1 VDRPKF
7 ATNRVR
13 SEPLVAKQRPKGTD
27 RQRGEPG
34 RKQDGLVDVLVNGDR
49 VPIDRAVF
57 MELLENSVVNGRAP
71 YHRALDRDEI
81 PYTELVHLARKAE
94 VPHPLFFAPL
104 ALVQTQVHAKTEKL
118 LQGVAPDT
126 FTVNTRT
133 TVNLRDVELIIKDL
147 LRKQSLAKKHDPSLV
162 KNKIVGLLRR
172 PSEIVREDAEKLAAA
187 LGLDLDAI
195 RRARTKEIAL
205 EMLIERL
212 EANQVLVSRSVRGF
226 MPQILDGVHFSGMT
240 VRDTKV
246 PYIFLTGGDHGDFQ
260 EPPGRQIFTLMLMA
274 VLVARGIFAP
284 VTYDAS
290 SNAPDAGREYDIV
303 GEILMPVSELHAL
316 RLENL
321 DAVKTAADAFKVTP
335 SAMAVRAMRVGKLSV
350 ETTMGYLGTLETE
363 YHARPKPGPRSQPK
377 PVNAIRKYSGRALT
391 ARMLRAVEER
401 RLAER
406 EFCRVVCL
414 NRIAPAELG
423 ELKAALR

>member
-1 VDRPKF
+1 M
-7 ATNRVR
+7 
-13 SEPLVAKQRPKGTD
+13 
-27 RQRGEPG
+27 
-34 RKQDGLVDVLVNGDR
+34 DVLLYGER
-49 VPIDRAVF
+49 IPIDRAVF
-57 MELLENSVVNGRAP
+57 VELLENSVVSGRAP
-71 YHRALDRDEI
+71 YYRALERDEI
-81 PYTELVHLARKAE
+81 SYTELLELARKAE

-104 ALVQTQVHAKTEKL
+104 ALVQTQVRTKTEKL

-133 TVNLRDVELIIKDL
+133 AIKLRDVELIIKDL

-162 KNKIVGLLRR
+162 KNKVVGLLRR
-172 PSEIVREDAEKLAAA
+172 PSATVREDADRLVAA
-187 LGLDLDAI
+187 LGLDIDEL

-205 EMLIERL
+205 EMLIERV
-212 EANQVLVSRSVRGF
+212 EANQVLVSRSVRGY

-240 VRDTKV
+240 VRDPKV

-260 EPPGRQIFTLMLMA
+260 EPPGRQIFTLMLMV

-284 VTYDAS
+284 VTYDAN
-290 SNAPDAGREYDIV
+290 SNAPNAGREYDIV
-303 GEILMPVSELHAL
+303 GEILMPSHELQAVNL
-316 RLENL
+316 DNL
-321 DAVKTAADAFKVTP
+321 DAVKSAAEVFKVTP
-335 SAMAVRAMRVGKLSV
+335 SAMAVRGMRLGKLSV
-350 ETTMGYLGTLETE
+350 EGSLDYLGELETE
-363 YHARPKPGPRSQPK
+363 FRARPKPGPRSRPK

-401 RLAER
+401 RLSER

-414 NRIAPAELG
+414 NRLSPSDLG

>member
-1 VDRPKF
+1 M
-7 ATNRVR
+7 
-13 SEPLVAKQRPKGTD
+13 
-27 RQRGEPG
+27 
-34 RKQDGLVDVLVNGDR
+34 DVLINGER
-49 VPIDRAVF
+49 VPIDKAVF
-57 MELLENSVVNGRAP
+57 EELLENSVVNGRAP
-71 YHRALDRDEI
+71 YHHALERDEI
-81 PYTELVHLARKAE
+81 HYTELAELARKAE

-104 ALVQTQVHAKTEKL
+104 ALVQAQVRAKTAKL
-118 LQGVAPDT
+118 LQGVAADT

-133 TVNLRDVELIIKDL
+133 TINLRDVELIIKDL

-172 PSEIVREDAEKLAAA
+172 PGATVREDAEKLVAA
-187 LGLDLDAI
+187 LGLDLDAV
-195 RRARTKEIAL
+195 RRARTKETAL

-212 EANQVLVSRSVRGF
+212 ETNQILVSRSVRGY

-240 VRDTKV
+240 VRDPKL

-260 EPPGRQIFTLMLMA
+260 EPPGRQIFTLTLMA

-290 SNAPDAGREYDIV
+290 SNAPDTGREYDIV
-303 GEILMPVSELHAL
+303 GEILMPANELHDIEL
-316 RLENL
+316 DSL
-321 DAVKTAADAFKVTP
+321 DAMRSAADAFKVTP
-335 SAMAVRAMRVGKLSV
+335 SAMAVRAMRLGKLSA
-350 ETTMGYLGTLETE
+350 ETALDYLGELKVEFQ
-363 YHARPKPGPRSQPK
+363 ARPKPERLSQPK

-391 ARMLRAVEER
+391 TRMLRAVEER
-401 RLAER
+401 RFTER

-414 NRIAPAELG
+414 NRLSPADLG

>member
-1 VDRPKF
+1 M
-7 ATNRVR
+7 
-13 SEPLVAKQRPKGTD
+13 
-27 RQRGEPG
+27 
-34 RKQDGLVDVLVNGDR
+34 DVLINGER

-57 MELLENSVVNGRAP
+57 EELLENSVVNGRAP
-71 YHRALDRDEI
+71 YHHALERGEI
-81 PYTELVHLARKAE
+81 HYTELVDLARKAE

-104 ALVQTQVHAKTEKL
+104 ALVQAQVRAKTEKL
-118 LQGVAPDT
+118 LQGIAPDT

-133 TVNLRDVELIIKDL
+133 TIKLRDVELIIKDL

-172 PSEIVREDAEKLAAA
+172 PGATVREDADKLVAA
-187 LGLDLDAI
+187 LGLDLDVI

-212 EANQVLVSRSVRGF
+212 EANQILVSRSVRGY

-240 VRDTKV
+240 VRDPKV

-260 EPPGRQIFTLMLMA
+260 EPPGRQIFTLMLMT

-284 VTYDAS
+284 VTYDAN

-303 GEILMPVSELHAL
+303 GEILMPAHELQDIDL
-316 RLENL
+316 DSL
-321 DAVKTAADAFKVTP
+321 DAVKSAADAFKITP
-335 SAMAVRAMRVGKLSV
+335 SAMAVRAMRLGKLSV
-350 ETTMGYLGTLETE
+350 EGAVEYLGELETE
-363 YHARPKPGPRSQPK
+363 FRGRPKPGPRSQPK

-401 RLAER
+401 RLSER

-414 NRIAPAELG
+414 NRLSPGDLG